1 MSFKELLFADVEKF
15 LEENENFT
23 KKDLLAV
30 VSSCFDENI
39 KKQSKKLKMKKEKID
54 VEKKPKKENKKLKLE
69 KEVEPAKEKKPLTAY
84 QQFAKITLKTLK
96 EREDAKPE
104 GEVKLKQTDLM
115 KELGVLWKQEKDNLK
130 DE

>member
-15 LEENENFT
+15 LEENESFT
-23 KKDLLAV
+23 KKDLLAIV
-30 VSSCFDENI
+30 GSCYDANM
-39 KKQSKKLKMKKEKID
+39 KKTAKKLKMKKEKD
-54 VEKKPKKENKKLKLE
+54 DDEVKPKKGNKKLKVA
-69 KEVEPAKEKKPLTAY
+69 KEEEPEKEKKPLTAY

-115 KELGVLWKQEKDNLK
+115 KELGLLWKKEKDNL
-130 DE
+130 